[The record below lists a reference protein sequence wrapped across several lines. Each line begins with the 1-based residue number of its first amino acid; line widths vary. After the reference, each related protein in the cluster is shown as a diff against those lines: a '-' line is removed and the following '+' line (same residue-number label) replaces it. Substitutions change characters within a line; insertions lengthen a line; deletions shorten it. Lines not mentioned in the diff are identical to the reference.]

1 MEKNCFKKPI
11 SFLQFIKK
19 ALKSYFLERNTYFLL
34 ALHVACLRS
43 QNYAISNLLGHQ
55 VLEVLRDQCPSVLR
69 LYRGCCSKRSCCCT
83 RRLSNSAFTLLQGGS
98 SWDRQLWS
106 CQLAIRS
113 QSGWNPLT
121 DWRSFDFTLRGCSL
135 SNGQMDTFNVIAW
148 EYTCQGGYI
157 CRCY

>member
-1 MEKNCFKKPI
+1 MSEIHIFVSVTR
-11 SFLQFIKK
+11 SFL
-19 ALKSYFLERNTYFLL
+19 TL
-34 ALHVACLRS
+34 AKLCYSKLV
-43 QNYAISNLLGHQ
+43 GT
-55 VLEVLRDQCPSVLR
+55 PSTRGSKGSMPICTEAVQR
-69 LYRGCCSKRSCCCT
+69 LYRGCCSKRSCCCS